1 MPYDCASRISLKL
14 RHVEPKAQRIILL
27 GIHNDGFGAGSWELA
42 ELI

>member
-1 MPYDCASRISLKL
+1 MILLLGFLSKL
-14 RHVEPKAQRIILL
+14 SHVEPKAQRIILL